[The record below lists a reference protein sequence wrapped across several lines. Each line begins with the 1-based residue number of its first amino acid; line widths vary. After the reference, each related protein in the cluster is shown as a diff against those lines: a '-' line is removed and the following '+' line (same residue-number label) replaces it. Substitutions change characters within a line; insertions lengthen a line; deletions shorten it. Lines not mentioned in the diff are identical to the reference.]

1 MKEKEILRKIDEILN
16 NIQVKTEK
24 LESFNVLINDKLEDI
39 QSYKHDEVALEL
51 YNARRN
57 IGSYKLLSYSISD
70 KVHEINEDIKN
81 IYNLLDFLKNNNESE
96 KNYGK

>member
-39 QSYKHDEVALEL
+39 QSYKHDEVTLEL

-70 KVHEINEDIKN
+70 KVREINEDIEN

-96 KNYGK
+96 ENYGK